1 MGKKIT
7 ILAIT
12 FAFLA
17 FAYPATAQQAGK
29 VPRIGILMSGS
40 PANYKYIVDWFIEG
54 LRDLGYVEG
63 RNYVAVNRWA
73 MGKQKRLSAL
83 AKELIKEKVDVIVIN
98 GTSSI
103 RAVLK
108 VTKTVPIVV
117 GSSGILPKFV
127 TSLARPGGN
136 ITGLTYDSRT
146 LGTKRLA
153 LLKEAVPG
161 AQRVAWLFLRSDK
174 NILGDLERLE
184 TAAAARGIKIKSFQV
199 RTPGEIESVFVSMV
213 NDRADAL
220 FIRQSGPTIF
230 HRKRLAALAIT
241 KKLPTMCE
249 HVTFASAGCLMT
261 YTRDLRHMMRRAA
274 TYVDRILN
282 GSKPGDLPVEVAA
295 RYKLMVNLKTARA
308 LGITLPPSILLQAT
322 DVIE

>member
-1 MGKKIT
+1 MGKKII

-12 FAFLA
+12 FAILA
-17 FAYPATAQQAGK
+17 VTQPAYAQQPGK
-29 VPRIGILMSGS
+29 LPRIGILMSGS
-40 PANYKYIVDWFIEG
+40 PASYKYIVDWFIEG
-54 LRDLGYVEG
+54 LSDLGYVEG

-73 MGKQKRLSAL
+73 MGKQKRLPAL

-103 RAVLK
+103 KAVLK
-108 VTKTVPIVV
+108 VTRTVPIVV
-117 GSSGILPKFV
+117 GSSGILPKFI

-136 ITGLTYDSRT
+136 ITGLTYDSRA

-174 NILGDLERLE
+174 NILGDLKRLE
-184 TAAAARGIKIKSFQV
+184 TAATARGIKIKPLHV
-199 RTPGEIESVFVSMV
+199 RTPGEIESAFVSMV
-213 NDRADAL
+213 KERADAL

-230 HRKRLAALAIT
+230 HRKRLVALAIA

-249 HVTFASAGCLMT
+249 HVTFVHAGCLIT
-261 YTRDLRHMMRRAA
+261 YSRDLRHMMRRAA
-274 TYVDRILN
+274 TYVDKIIK
-282 GSKPGDLPVEVAA
+282 GAKPGDLPVEVATK
-295 RYKLMVNLKTARA
+295 YDLIVNLKTAKA
-308 LGITLPPSILLQAT
+308 IGITLPPSILLQAT
-322 DVIE
+322 KVIE